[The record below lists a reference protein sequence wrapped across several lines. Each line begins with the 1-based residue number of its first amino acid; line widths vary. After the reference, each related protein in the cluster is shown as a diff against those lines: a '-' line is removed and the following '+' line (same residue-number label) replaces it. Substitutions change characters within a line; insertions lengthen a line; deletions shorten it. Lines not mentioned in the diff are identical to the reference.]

1 MKNDSSKL
9 KIRNWDLKIWTQRK
23 GVTILELMISIA
35 VLAILMAISI
45 RALNPAG
52 QFAASRNS
60 QRSLHV
66 LAILN
71 SIRSNIADTRTG
83 IFTCAA
89 GDIPTSTKKM
99 ASGAGDYN
107 IASCIIPN
115 YMNIFP
121 IDPSASSS
129 YFTSVNDY
137 NSGYSVVRNTSG
149 TVSVSITVS
158 APYAEL
164 GKVIQVSR

>member
-1 MKNDSSKL
+1 MTHNSF
-9 KIRNWDLKIWTQRK
+9 IQR

-66 LAILN
+66 MAILN

-89 GDIPTSTKKM
+89 GDIPTSTKRM
-99 ASGAGDYN
+99 ASGVGNFD
-107 IASCIIPN
+107 IAPCLIPN
-115 YMNIFP
+115 YMNVIP

-129 YFTSVNDY
+129 YFTSVSDY
-137 NSGYSVVRNTSG
+137 NTGYNVIRNVSG
-149 TVSVSITVS
+149 TVSVSITVL
-158 APYAEL
+158 APNAEL
-164 GKVIQVSR
+164 GKTIQSSR

>member
-1 MKNDSSKL
+1 MKNDNTKL
-9 KIRNWDLKIWTQRK
+9 KIIRK
-23 GVTILELMISIA
+23 REGVTILELMISIA

-45 RALNPAG
+45 RALNPSG

-60 QRSLHV
+60 QRNLHV

-89 GDIPTSTKKM
+89 GDIPTTTKKM
-99 ASGAGDYN
+99 ASGSGNYN
-107 IASCIIPN
+107 IASCLIPN
-115 YMNIFP
+115 YMNVLP

-129 YFTSVNDY
+129 YFNSVTDY
-137 NSGYSVVRNTSG
+137 NSGYNVVRNVSG

-158 APYAEL
+158 APNAEL
-164 GKVIQVSR
+164 GKTISVTR

>member
-52 QFAASRNS
+52 QFAAS
-60 QRSLHV
+60 
-66 LAILN
+66 IN